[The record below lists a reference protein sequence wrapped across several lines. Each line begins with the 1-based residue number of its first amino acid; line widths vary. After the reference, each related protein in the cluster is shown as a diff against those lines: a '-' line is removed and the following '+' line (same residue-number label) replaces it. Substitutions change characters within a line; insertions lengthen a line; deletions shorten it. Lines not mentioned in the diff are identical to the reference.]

1 MARVFLVDTN
11 NSSEM
16 GPLAKP
22 LIQESQHSELSRQ
35 DAIQSALVISTH
47 DEVG

>member
-22 LIQESQHSELSRQ
+22 LIHELSRQ